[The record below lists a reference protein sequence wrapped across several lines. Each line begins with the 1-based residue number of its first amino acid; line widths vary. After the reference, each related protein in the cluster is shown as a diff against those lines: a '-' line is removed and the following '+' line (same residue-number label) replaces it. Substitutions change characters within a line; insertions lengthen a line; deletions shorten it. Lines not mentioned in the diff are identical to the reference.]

1 MKAHIGYN
9 KLITFLESEIE
20 KKDNIILK
28 LEKEMNNI
36 KLFNF
41 VELEQL
47 NNEMD
52 ETIDDMEQLFKNYIE
67 LEKEN
72 LILTDKLNNLKQK

>member
-1 MKAHIGYN
+1 MKAQLGYN

-20 KKDNIILK
+20 KKDKIICK

-52 ETIDDMEQLFKNYIE
+52 ETIDDMEQLFKNYTD

-72 LILTDKLNNLKQK
+72 VILKDKLNNLKTQ